1 MEIRDPEEITK
12 VTVAPI
18 PKTPKKKLVLTIKFS
33 NSDINLP
40 AYVVPLGFFSIM
52 LMILIEPLFLLI
64 AIPVV
69 LTFIGGIVMEKI
81 SLDYINNSIEYINSL
96 IPITEEE

>member
-1 MEIRDPEEITK
+1 MEIKDSEERRE

-18 PKTPKKKLVLTIKFS
+18 PKLPKKKLILTMKFP
-33 NSDINLP
+33 NSDIDLP
-40 AYVVPLGFFSIM
+40 AYVVPLGFLSIM

-69 LTFIGGIVMEKI
+69 LAFIGGIVMETI
-81 SLDYINNSIEYINSL
+81 SLDYINNPIEQINTL